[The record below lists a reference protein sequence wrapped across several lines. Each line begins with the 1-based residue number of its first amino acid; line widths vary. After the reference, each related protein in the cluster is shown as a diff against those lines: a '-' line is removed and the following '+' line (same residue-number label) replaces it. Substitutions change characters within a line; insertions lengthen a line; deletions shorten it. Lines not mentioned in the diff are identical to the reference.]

1 MTNHVGRG
9 ENGEFW
15 AGAGGG
21 RKREREGEDRIEG
34 EKKTRGKKKASLA
47 TDTL

>member
-1 MTNHVGRG
+1 MTNNGGRG

-21 RKREREGEDRIEG
+21 GKKEREGEERIEG
-34 EKKTRGKKKASLA
+34 EKKTEGKS
-47 TDTL
+47 